1 MLNKGIDNVLAYG
14 RLLVGLM
21 VVVVISSFAGQLF
34 EFFAKS
40 HEASLLSV
48 FFDISVIC
56 VLSFIVFYLTQK
68 TVFPSFVVAIFFG
81 MAAKPML
88 SGILGS
94 KEALPALVGFGATL
108 ILFGGGLET
117 PWANFKKL
125 FWKIMSLAFVGLLAT
140 AAIFSF
146 AVFFLGQWL
155 GIDIS
160 TTTAVLL
167 GAVLASTDPAAII
180 PVLKQL
186 RFKNRDI
193 KDIVVSESAVTDVT
207 GTLLTVMFLGILT
220 AGGNFLSVGEGYLAL
235 ASAKAMW
242 VLGQQV
248 LFGVVFGVVGYVLLE
263 FFVRFKHRHETEFE
277 ADAAYF
283 LFVPVVIFT
292 ITLSLGGSGY
302 LAAFVA
308 GLLFITT
315 EKLHATEKF
324 FNHAVDGFLKPLI
337 FILLGALVDLT
348 SLLDY
353 LWIGLAAAILFM
365 FVVRPIAVWL
375 SLTIFTWFGGNK
387 MTWRE
392 LAFISFVRETGA
404 IPAVLLVTIA
414 SLALPETNGLLE
426 IGMIVILATLVVE
439 PPLTPW
445 LAKKLSVADFIVK
458 ENEGP
463 IIQGAAPLVVLATRG
478 NSFARRLKF
487 VADWSSV
494 HHVARVLV
502 LHCPE
507 DRYSQSEIDRVRD
520 ETSRIMVEYNKDRVA
535 AGKHEVAFDCVSRRG
550 LLEENIEQL
559 SKEEAN
565 ITTVFVGRGVLD
577 YRLSE
582 IKQLGLPLYFIA

>member
-1 MLNKGIDNVLAYG
+1 MDNFMAYG
-14 RLLVGLM
+14 RLLVGLA
-21 VVVVISSFAGQLF
+21 VVAVISSFAGQLF
-34 EFFAKS
+34 DFFAKS

-117 PWANFKKL
+117 PWVNFKKL

-140 AAIFSF
+140 ASLFSF
-146 AVFFLGQWL
+146 AVFYLGQL
-155 GIDIS
+155 FGIDIS
-160 TTTAVLL
+160 ITTAILL

-220 AGGNFLSVGEGYLAL
+220 AGGKFLSVGQGYLGL
-235 ASAKAMW
+235 ASAEAMW

-248 LFGVVFGVVGYVLLE
+248 LFGVVFGVLGYALLE
-263 FFVRFKHRHETEFE
+263 FFVRFKHRHESEFE

-292 ITLSLGGSGY
+292 IALSLGGSGY
-302 LAAFVA
+302 LAAFIT

-324 FNHAVDGFLKPLI
+324 FNHAVDGFLKPMI
-337 FILLGALVDLT
+337 FILLGALVEL
-348 SLLDY
+348 SKLFDY
-353 LWIGLAAAILFM
+353 LWIGLAAAFLFM
-365 FVVRPIAVWL
+365 FVIRPIAVAL
-375 SLTIFTWFGGNK
+375 SLAIFTWVSGRQK

-392 LAFISFVRETGA
+392 LGFIAFVRETGA

-414 SLALPETNGLLE
+414 SLALVGTEGLLE
-426 IGMIVILATLVVE
+426 IGMIVILATLIIE

-445 LAKKLSVADFIVK
+445 LAKKLSVADSIVTKDK
-458 ENEGP
+458 EP
-463 IIQGAAPLVVLATRG
+463 ITSNAAPLVVLATRG
-478 NSFARRLKF
+478 HAFARRLRF
-487 VADWSSV
+487 VADWSATHQIFKV
-494 HHVARVLV
+494 VV

-507 DRYSQSEIDRVRD
+507 DKYSDHQVDRVK
-520 ETSRIMVEYNKDRVA
+520 EEVVAIMGEYNKNKVA
-535 AGKHEVAFDCVSRRG
+535 AGEPEVAFSCVSRQG
-550 LLEENIEQL
+550 LLQDNIEL
-559 SKEEAN
+559 LAKEEAN
-565 ITTVFVGRGVLD
+565 ITTVFVGKAMLD

-582 IKQLGLPLYFIA
+582 IKQLGLPFYFIS